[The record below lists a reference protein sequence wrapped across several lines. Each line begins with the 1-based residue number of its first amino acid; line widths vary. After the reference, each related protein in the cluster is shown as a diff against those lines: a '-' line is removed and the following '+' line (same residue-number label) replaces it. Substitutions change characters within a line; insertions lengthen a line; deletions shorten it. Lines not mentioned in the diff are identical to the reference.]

1 VALTQAG
8 SAGSAPAVQ
17 TQCNVLALIDHFA
30 MGGAEM
36 LLSQFAVAAPLA
48 GINLSVACLTERDGN
63 PAAAPLRQAGIAPH
77 NLNMVGRP
85 GLGIVQAVRRHIAA
99 VNPDIVHTHLAN
111 SDWIGGLAARSLG
124 VPMVCS
130 VHTIEWGHSIET
142 YCLRLVVRGCAARVI
157 AVSDSARR
165 VYAKPGWGSD
175 RQLVTIHNGIDVNP
189 APGAGREVR
198 REFGWTEDHLVVG
211 MVSAL
216 RPEKAHDLALEAISL
231 LRGVFP
237 QLRLLIVGQG
247 ASGDRI
253 AQLASPLGDSV
264 VMAGAR
270 SDVMRCFDAFDICL
284 HPSRAEAF
292 PTTLIEAMAASVP
305 VLATNVGG
313 IPEIVSDG
321 QTGVLVPAHPSAEV
335 LAGAL
340 ADLLGDPAR
349 RRALG
354 SAGRQ
359 KYEREFTARPWVQ
372 STRALYD
379 QVIAESRVG
388 VSGRRRAGRR
398 RSQPHGA

>member
-1 VALTQAG
+1 
-8 SAGSAPAVQ
+8 
-17 TQCNVLALIDHFA
+17 
-30 MGGAEM
+30 
-36 LLSQFAVAAPLA
+36 
-48 GINLSVACLTERDGN
+48 
-63 PAAAPLRQAGIAPH
+63 
-77 NLNMVGRP
+77 
-85 GLGIVQAVRRHIAA
+85 
-99 VNPDIVHTHLAN
+99 
-111 SDWIGGLAARSLG
+111 
-124 VPMVCS
+124 
-130 VHTIEWGHSIET
+130 
-142 YCLRLVVRGCAARVI
+142 
-157 AVSDSARR
+157 
-165 VYAKPGWGSD
+165 
-175 RQLVTIHNGIDVNP
+175 
-189 APGAGREVR
+189 
-198 REFGWTEDHLVVG
+198 